1 MHNTGL
7 NQNWKPRTDL
17 EELLGPDAEWCQG
30 RTHYTG
36 LLSVYQSMS
45 TSQSTQMIPIPLM
58 GTMYKQ
64 RGEMVVMPTMTALSV
79 TSSMISSPSIL
90 CRVCVRFTGV
100 SITKMCLSA
109 KLSRTKMWSTLP
121 KWKPSRIYC
130 TKSPGLNVY
139 LVLVALT
146 TENERQQN
154 LSTGRDGIHLP
165 VSEAKLPRPLNNAV
179 LERTRILVGFAI
191 VLLVG

>member
-1 MHNTGL
+1 
-7 NQNWKPRTDL
+7 
-17 EELLGPDAEWCQG
+17 
-30 RTHYTG
+30 
-36 LLSVYQSMS
+36 
-45 TSQSTQMIPIPLM
+45 MIPMPLM
-58 GTMYKQ
+58 GTIYKQ
-64 RGEMVVMPTMTALSV
+64 RGEMVMMPMMTALSV

-90 CRVCVRFTGV
+90 CRVYVHSTGV

-121 KWKPSRIYC
+121 KWKLSRIYC

-146 TENERQQN
+146 IENEHQQN
-154 LSTGRDGIHLP
+154 LSMGRDGIHLP

-179 LERTRILVGFAI
+179 LARTRMLVGFAI